1 MGNEDAKI
9 HQYQWSNLRNQYL
22 AAFVGNEKIRKK
34 TQLIYSSFFKQR
46 IFISANIIFLGHG
59 FMNGSKKI

>member
-9 HQYQWSNLRNQYL
+9 DQYQWSNLRNQYL
-22 AAFVGNEKIRKK
+22 AAFVGKEKIREK
-34 TQLIYSSFFKQR
+34 LRIYSSFFKQN

-59 FMNGSKKI
+59 FMNGSEKI

>member
-9 HQYQWSNLRNQYL
+9 DQYQWSNLRNQYL
-22 AAFVGNEKIRKK
+22 AAFVGKEKIREKIK
-34 TQLIYSSFFKQR
+34 WIYLSFYKQN

-59 FMNGSKKI
+59 AMNGSEKI